1 MTVLRLGILFL
12 TSGDYGAGGDAPIAR
27 PRSRFTSAAY
37 AALVMATRRY
47 AEARGLNK
55 RVAKFGERVRLRP
68 LVHAAVRTFMAAD
81 GCDENKACG
90 RLRREAIRKRLTL
103 KQAAAFILASP
114 RRQAE

>member
-12 TSGDYGAGGDAPIAR
+12 TSGDYGAGGDALIAR
-27 PRSRFTSAAY
+27 PRFTSAAY

>member
-1 MTVLRLGILFL
+1 
-12 TSGDYGAGGDAPIAR
+12 
-27 PRSRFTSAAY
+27 
-37 AALVMATRRY
+37 
-47 AEARGLNK
+47 
-55 RVAKFGERVRLRP
+55 
-68 LVHAAVRTFMAAD
+68 MAAD

>member
-1 MTVLRLGILFL
+1 MRVSRLGILFS
-12 TSGDYGAGGDAPIAR
+12 TSGDYGASGDALIAR
-27 PRSRFTSAAY
+27 PRFTSAVC
-37 AALVMATRRY
+37 AALVMALRRY
-47 AEARGLNK
+47 AEARELNK

-68 LVHAAVRTFMAAD
+68 LGHAAVRTFMAAN

-90 RLRREAIRKRLTL
+90 RLRREAIQKRLTL